1 MIKCEQIGEKRNRSL
16 NICTHMLKKGFF
28 KNGPEGH
35 TPNQK
40 EWTLGGRR
48 LDEGLGIER
57 DFTFHS
63 HLLVLP
69 SV

>member
-1 MIKCEQIGEKRNRSL
+1 
-16 NICTHMLKKGFF
+16 MLKKVFF